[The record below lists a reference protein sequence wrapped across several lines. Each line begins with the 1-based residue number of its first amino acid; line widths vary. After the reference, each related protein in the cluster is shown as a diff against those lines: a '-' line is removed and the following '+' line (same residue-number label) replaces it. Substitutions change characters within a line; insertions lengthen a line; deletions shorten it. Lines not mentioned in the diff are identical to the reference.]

1 MGISKLRQISDK
13 MHGQVTFDKFAF
25 LLNRR
30 SNSNP
35 INNAAEIVTNWVL
48 LLSYSPSVGLS
59 CTSSEG
65 CKGKFFRV
73 TLALVQN

>member
-30 SNSNP
+30 SNSKL
-35 INNAAEIVTNWVL
+35 INNTAEIVTNWVL
-48 LLSYSPSVGLS
+48 LLSYSPVCLS

-65 CKGKFFRV
+65 CKGNFFESHWP
-73 TLALVQN
+73 